1 MDQLELDSKRPS
13 SHQEKLGSVTF
24 SCSYRINDP
33 ETQSAKIRQSEEKHG
48 RKTQGNGGLLEGSL
62 G

>member
-33 ETQSAKIRQSEEKHG
+33 ETQSAKIRHG
-48 RKTQGNGGLLEGSL
+48 RKTWTWQTLEGIF
-62 G
+62 GMNV